1 MPKRFTIGPLGE
13 HDDHWLAVWS
23 ALTGKSKAAL
33 ATSVIGLRVKQN
45 KDTIQELLEYSA
57 KLRGI
62 SADQLFDA
70 ILSNPRYLEENP
82 IPEDYDDDESSSAN
96 KQKKDLR

>member
-1 MPKRFTIGPLGE
+1 MRTICLSDFTIGPLGE

-62 SADQLFDA
+62 SADDLFDA
-70 ILSNPRYLEENP
+70 ILANPRYLEDNP
-82 IPEDYDDDESSSAN
+82 VPEEYDDDDSASAN
-96 KQKKDLR
+96 KQK

>member
-45 KDTIQELLEYSA
+45 KETVRELLDYSA
-57 KLRGI
+57 KLRGM
-62 SADQLFDA
+62 SSDDLFEA
-70 ILSNPRYLEENP
+70 ILSNPRFLEENP
-82 IPEDYDDDESSSAN
+82 VPEEYDDEEGSSSN
-96 KQKKDLR
+96 KQKKD

>member
-45 KDTIQELLEYSA
+45 KETVRELLEYSA
-57 KLRGI
+57 KLRGM
-62 SADQLFDA
+62 SADELFDA
-70 ILSNPRYLEENP
+70 LLANPRFLEDNP
-82 IPEDYDDDESSSAN
+82 IPEEYEDDESASAS
-96 KQKKDLR
+96 KQKKD

>member
-45 KDTIQELLEYSA
+45 KETVQELLEYSA
-57 KLRGI
+57 RLRGI
-62 SADQLFDA
+62 SAEELFEA
-70 ILSNPRYLEENP
+70 ILSNPRFLEDNP
-82 IPEDYDDDESSSAN
+82 IPEEYDDDEGSSTS
-96 KQKKDLR
+96 KQKKD